1 MKNKLLK
8 SFKIGI
14 LTFGLPLLFW
24 NCDKNEDITAHETPQ
39 ERTMTEISFEDFKSN
54 SRLNKNF
61 QSLNP
66 NFGIDQLS
74 AKSNLNQ
81 KSLNDFDNAIILTDK
96 IIKIK
101 KNGFTTYTF
110 TIFTQTE
117 NDEFYNL
124 VLYVNENQEIY
135 KSYIL
140 KYTPS
145 EKWLAN
151 INQPFSGN
159 VKIINNDVY
168 NLGNLLQSK
177 KSHSAKSNAN
187 DDCAEV
193 VMTYECSHGVEGHR
207 QDPRSSGCTAQDFY
221 VYLDII
227 SVPCSTVGGD
237 DGFFDTSTGAGTT
250 TSGGS
255 DGGIITAPNTVPY
268 TAVLKNFESGL
279 LNINERNYYHS
290 NSNIK
295 NTIDLYLIQKNF
307 SDVSK
312 YDAKSALNFGHSIGL
327 NFQQFDWVFNNRGS
341 EDLNAIQGY
350 LIDIGSIT
358 PKIKGFIKEAID
370 SEIETNNSAKV
381 DFDDQIIDELEGI
394 AKCIY
399 EKLKI
404 SSTGFKNSI
413 KKFDGEFPVS
423 HLKFTINNN
432 LETAVYGKTH
442 PPINYITE
450 VEISNNAL
458 QNLSDLG
465 KAMVFAHEIIHAEI
479 FRKMLSAAKLG
490 TLEDVNNMNAQE
502 QTNYVNSLRNNFP
515 GLYDYYYRRYK
526 PTWNHEMMANHYRST
541 ITDMIQQFDNNRLP
555 RSTYE
560 DITWVGL
567 GKLDTNITTIAWD
580 NLSPEA
586 KARINRLISENFY
599 NGPKNCN

>member
-1 MKNKLLK
+1 MKDQLKKLL
-8 SFKIGI
+8 KIGI
-14 LTFGLPLLFW
+14 LFFGISLLFS
-24 NCDKNEDITAHETPQ
+24 NCDKNEDITAYETPQ
-39 ERTMTEISFEDFKSN
+39 ERTMTKISFEDFKSN
-54 SRLNKNF
+54 SSLNKNF

-66 NFGIDQLS
+66 NFSIDKLF

-81 KSLNDFDNAIILTDK
+81 KSSSDFDNAIILTDK

-101 KNGFTTYTF
+101 KDVFTTYTF
-110 TIFTQTE
+110 SIFTQTK

-145 EKWLAN
+145 GKWLAN
-151 INQPFSGN
+151 TTQPFSGN
-159 VKIINNDVY
+159 VKIINNDLF

-193 VMTYECSHGVEGHR
+193 AMTYECSHGVEGHR

-250 TSGGS
+250 TSGGG

-295 NTIDLYLIQKNF
+295 NTVDLYLIQKNF

-381 DFDDQIIDELEGI
+381 DFDDQIINSLTGK
-394 AKCIY
+394 ALCVY
-399 EKLKI
+399 NKLK
-404 SSTGFKNSI
+404 SSSSGFANTI

-423 HLKFTINNN
+423 HLKLTINNALASN
-432 LETAVYGKTH
+432 VYGETQ
-442 PPINYITE
+442 PPIGFVTE
-450 VEISNNAL
+450 IQFNENSFAS
-458 QNLSDLG
+458 LSDLG
-465 KAMVFAHEIIHAEI
+465 IATVFAHEIIHAEI
-479 FRKMLSAAKLG
+479 FRKMLSAAQRG
-490 TLEDVNNMNAQE
+490 TLNSKTPEE
-502 QTNYVNSLRNNFP
+502 QVILVNSLKNNFP
-515 GLYDYYYRRYK
+515 GLYDYYERRWK

-541 ITDMIQQFDNNRLP
+541 IADMIQQFDNNRLP

-560 DITWVGL
+560 AVAWVGL
-567 GKLDTNITTIAWD
+567 GKLDKDLTTITWD
-580 NLSPEA
+580 NLPPDV
-586 KARINRLISENFY
+586 KASIDILIRDNFY